1 MKYETYKG
9 VNIVMPAIGESILSD
24 TGHTYQVIR
33 IVNVGKNGAV
43 FLVKDRE
50 ESKTYALKIQYNLL
64 PRRINRFNREVEF
77 LKAQKKTWLLSYH
90 DSGTITFSGE
100 RYPFVITPYFA
111 YNLEEYLLVT
121 EIPYKGKIGIA
132 CSLLMA
138 LLYLGNNGF
147 VHRDIKPQNILTNG
161 EHVVLADFGL
171 IKKVSEF
178 CDTCERDEILSASA
192 SMPRHFRTP
201 ELVSYAK
208 GEIDAVTVESDIFQT
223 GLVLSWLFTGKNPLV
238 SSESKL
244 SAIVMENIPRIEGAY
259 GEEVHNAI
267 CSMLCLKR
275 TERSTAVESLHSF
288 MQIYDKLNIL
298 KKDIA

>member
-24 TGHTYQVIR
+24 TNHTYQVIR

-100 RYPFVITPYFA
+100 RYPFVVTPYYS
-111 YNLEEYLLVT
+111 YNLEEYLLANEVSY
-121 EIPYKGKIGIA
+121 ERKIGIA

-138 LLYLGNNGF
+138 LLYLGNNEL
-147 VHRDIKPQNILTNG
+147 VHRDIKPQNILTDG
-161 EHVVLADFGL
+161 EYIVLADFGL
-171 IKKVSEF
+171 VKKVSEF
-178 CDTCERDEILSASA
+178 CDTSERDEILSASA

-208 GEIDAVTVESDIFQT
+208 GEIDAVTAESDIFQT
-223 GLVLSWLFTGKNPLV
+223 GLVLSWLFTGENPLV
-238 SSESKL
+238 SSENKL
-244 SAIVMENIPRIEGAY
+244 SAIVMDEIPHIEGAY
-259 GEEVHNAI
+259 GEEIHNAI
-267 CSMLCLKR
+267 CGMLCLKR
-275 TERSTAVESLHSF
+275 AERVTAVESLHSF
-288 MQIYDKLNIL
+288 MQIYDKLTCL
-298 KKDIA
+298 QKDIA